1 MIIAIIIFTILQVIS
16 SVLIGWHVLIA
27 FLGTIQLI
35 RKKEPRGDSQP
46 MNRFAVI
53 VCARNEEKVLT
64 HLLKSLKDQD
74 YPKKKWHVYLLAD
87 HCTDGT
93 VRVAKKYPFVTVYER
108 TDGPQSGK
116 GAVLM
121 WGLAKILREKKD
133 TFDALMIFDADNV
146 AKSDFMSRMN
156 EHLNKGNQVVQGNRI
171 SGEPYRTFVT
181 KWYACYWPLYTMLY
195 SYPRE
200 NLHLSCFLTG
210 TGFAIKKELLE
221 TYGWNTNTITEDVE
235 FAFQQ
240 CLRHDRTAF
249 CFDAICYDE
258 QPSTLSVMI
267 RQLTRWCTGSYQ
279 IFFRY
284 FGKWRRSFREK
295 HDIKLIDNLLL
306 LIMGPSVVLQNIS
319 AIMINLLFVLYT
331 GELHLMQLLI
341 IASSYLIVVVTAI
354 AVALFFR
361 IPLRKLMP
369 AILTFPFFL
378 YIYTIC
384 SAYALIFPSKKWK
397 PIAHEGL
404 SDEQ

>member
-1 MIIAIIIFTILQVIS
+1 M
-16 SVLIGWHVLIA
+16 
-27 FLGTIQLI
+27 
-35 RKKEPRGDSQP
+35 E
-46 MNRFAVI
+46 
-53 VCARNEEKVLT
+53 
-64 HLLKSLKDQD
+64 
-74 YPKKKWHVYLLAD
+74 Y
-87 HCTDGT
+87 
-93 VRVAKKYPFVTVYER
+93 
-108 TDGPQSGK
+108 
-116 GAVLM
+116 
-121 WGLAKILREKKD
+121 
-133 TFDALMIFDADNV
+133 
-146 AKSDFMSRMN
+146 
-156 EHLNKGNQVVQGNRI
+156 
-171 SGEPYRTFVT
+171 
-181 KWYACYWPLYTMLY
+181 
-195 SYPRE
+195 
-200 NLHLSCFLTG
+200 
-210 TGFAIKKELLE
+210 
-221 TYGWNTNTITEDVE
+221 
-235 FAFQQ
+235 AFQQ

-249 CFDAICYDE
+249 CFDAVCYDE

-404 SDEQ
+404 SDDQ